1 MKCSTRPFLKIK
13 IRMNRL
19 FTDYIRFPSFL
30 TRHSTDVIRVA
41 TCLITNNFFRYNK
54 MHVSIYWLW
63 GQQEVYCPPGQLHCI
78 SRGEAEGNICCRGR
92 QSVDI
97 VDQYI
102 GILLHVVYRRK
113 LFNVRI
119 ACFIRC
125 NFNHNLVRW
134 SCARMC
140 ETNNYWLS
148 TIIKSHTIFLTKR
161 IKMINRIKKI
171 ESHCCYLDKNRNT
184 MMNQNFQRTAG
195 NNLQLGSY
203 HYNTILLL
211 VHSGQIDTVKLWNI

>member
-1 MKCSTRPFLKIK
+1 MRTIGSLLSPGSTTLY
-13 IRMNRL
+13 
-19 FTDYIRFPSFL
+19 FTR
-30 TRHSTDVIRVA
+30 R
-41 TCLITNNFFRYNK
+41 
-54 MHVSIYWLW
+54 
-63 GQQEVYCPPGQLHCI
+63 
-78 SRGEAEGNICCRGR
+78 SRGKYLLLRETICWYRPNN
-92 QSVDI
+92 
-97 VDQYI
+97 QYI
-102 GILLHVVYRRK
+102 GILLHVVYWRK

-119 ACFIRC
+119 TCFIRC

-161 IKMINRIKKI
+161 IRMINRIKNI
-171 ESHCCYLDKNRNT
+171 EPHCCYLDKNRNT

-211 VHSGQIDTVKLWNI
+211 VHSGQIEPVKLWNI